1 MAKRDLT
8 YTRNIGI
15 MAHVD
20 AGKTTTTERV
30 LYYTGISHKI
40 GEVHDGAA
48 TMDWMEQEQERGI
61 TITSAATTCFWNYPT
76 VQGNSTDLTKQYRVN
91 IIDTPGHAD
100 FGGEVERVLKM
111 ADGVILLVDAFEG
124 PMPQTRFVLGKALAL
139 GLTPIVV
146 VNKVDKENCR
156 PDEVHQSVFD
166 LMFNLDAT
174 EEQLEF
180 QTLYG
185 SAKQNWMGPDWKNPT
200 DSILPLLDAIIE
212 HIPAPKIDEGTLQMQ
227 ITSLDFSSF
236 VGRIAIGRVKR
247 GTIKEGSQVTLC
259 KADGVT
265 KKVKVKELQVFEGL
279 GRVKVSE
286 VHAGD
291 ICAVTGIEDF
301 EIGDTIADLENPEAL
316 QRIAIDEPTM
326 NMLFTINNS
335 PFFGK
340 EGKFVTSRHLRDRLF
355 KETEKNL
362 ALRVE
367 NTDSEDKFLVY
378 GRGILH
384 LSILIETMRRE
395 GYELQVGQ
403 PQVIFKEIDG
413 VKCEPIETLVV
424 DVPESTAGKVIEMA
438 TQRKGELLIMEPK
451 GDLQHLEFS
460 IPSRGLIGLRNNM
473 LTATQGEAI
482 MNHRFTA
489 YEPFK
494 GPIPGRI
501 NGSLISMEGGQCTAY
516 AIDKLQDRGSFFVD
530 PGDELYAGQVIGEN
544 SRDNDIVVNVQKG
557 KKLTNMRA
565 SGSDD
570 NVRIVPAKKF
580 SLEEAMEY
588 IQKDEYLE
596 ITPKSIR
603 MRKIYLDEN
612 ERTRMAK
619 KDS

>member
-1 MAKRDLT
+1 MQNI
-8 YTRNIGI
+8 RNIAI
-15 MAHVD
+15 IAHVD
-20 AGKTTTTERV
+20 HGKTTLVDKIIHASKIFRENQQFDDLILDNNDLER
-30 LYYTGISHKI
+30 
-40 GEVHDGAA
+40 
-48 TMDWMEQEQERGI
+48 ERGI
-61 TITSAATTCFWNYPT
+61 TILSKNVSVRYR
-76 VQGNSTDLTKQYRVN
+76 DTKIN

-124 PMPQTRFVLGKALAL
+124 PMPQTRFVLGKALDL

-156 PDEVHQSVFD
+156 PDEVQESVFE

-200 DSILPLLDAIIE
+200 DSIIPLLDAIVD

-227 ITSLDFSSF
+227 ITSLDYSSF
-236 VGRIAIGRVKR
+236 VGRIAIGRIKR
-247 GTIKEGSQVTLC
+247 GTIKINQQIALMKSDGSV
-259 KADGVT
+259 
-265 KKVKVKELQVFEGL
+265 KKMKVKELHTFEGL
-279 GRVKVSE
+279 GKASVE
-286 VHAGD
+286 EAFAGD
-291 ICAVTGIEDF
+291 ICAVTGIDDF
-301 EIGDTIADLENPEAL
+301 EIGDTISDVDNQEAL
-316 QRIAIDEPTM
+316 PRISIDEPTM

-340 EGKFVTSRHLRDRLF
+340 EGKFVTSRHLRDRLM

-367 NTDSEDKFLVY
+367 PTDSEDKFLVY

-384 LSILIETMRRE
+384 LSVLIETMRRE

-424 DVPESTAGKVIEMA
+424 DVPQETAGKVIELA

-451 GDLQHLEFS
+451 GDLQHLEFN

-482 MNHRFTA
+482 MNHRFTS

-494 GPIPGRI
+494 GNMPGRT

-516 AIDKLQDRGSFFVD
+516 AIDKLQDRGTFFVD
-530 PGDELYAGQVIGEN
+530 PGDELYTGQVIGEN

-580 SLEEAMEY
+580 SLEESMEY

-603 MRKIYLDEN
+603 MRKIYLDEG

-619 KDS
+619 KDA